1 MNESTAHRLSSPSPG
16 EGEAGPGRRPEA
28 RSEDQ
33 AAFPGLLPVHHLRRV
48 LERASS
54 EASEEARGRF
64 LILTHRGPDP
74 DALGACEGLRAL
86 VGGEFG
92 YEVVVA
98 TLGRIHRAENLALVR
113 TLELE
118 TEDMSTIDV
127 TRFAGAALVDT
138 QPEFGHTVLPEG
150 LPVIAVFDH
159 HVPPK
164 KKSKNGNGDGGG
176 EKTEPVEPAVEIPH
190 RDVRLKIGATCSIL
204 YEYLR
209 DAGVELDQKT
219 ASALF
224 CGVRYDTADLSRNS
238 SPLDEEAYYETFR
251 SADRSAIARIDNPP
265 LPQSYFRELS
275 RALSL
280 ARQHGPLVIALLG
293 EVENPESV
301 AEMADFFLRL
311 KGSSF
316 VVVGGAFED
325 QYVLSL
331 RTDERFGLAYPLM
344 ARLLDGVGSFGGHGR
359 IAGARIELEDTGES
373 TVRSVERQLRA
384 NALETIGAVDTEDR
398 IPSEGRPL
406 SE

>member
-1 MNESTAHRLSSPSPG
+1 M
-16 EGEAGPGRRPEA
+16 
-28 RSEDQ
+28 
-33 AAFPGLLPVHHLRRV
+33 
-48 LERASS
+48 
-54 EASEEARGRF
+54 
-64 LILTHRGPDP
+64 
-74 DALGACEGLRAL
+74 
-86 VGGEFG
+86 
-92 YEVVVA
+92 
-98 TLGRIHRAENLALVR
+98 R

-118 TEDMSTIDV
+118 LEDMSAVDV
-127 TRFAGAALVDT
+127 SRFAGAALVDT

-150 LPVIAVFDH
+150 VPVLAVFDH

-164 KKSKNGNGDGGG
+164 KKGKNGAGKKNGGTPAQ
-176 EKTEPVEPAVEIPH
+176 EAPEPAPAEIPH

-209 DAGVELDQKT
+209 DAEVALDTKT

-224 CGVRYDTADLSRNS
+224 CGVRYDTMDLSRNA

-251 SADRSAIARIDNPP
+251 HADRAAIARIDDPP
-265 LPQSYFRELS
+265 LPQSYYRELS

-311 KGSSF
+311 KGCSF
-316 VVVGGAFED
+316 VVVGGAYEG

-331 RTDERFGLAYPLM
+331 RTEERFGRAYPLM
-344 ARLLDGVGSFGGHGR
+344 SRLLDGLGSFGGHGR

-373 TVRSVERQLRA
+373 TIKSVERKLRA
-384 NALETIGAVDTEDR
+384 NALETIGAIDHEDG
-398 IPSEGRPL
+398 IPPEGRPL